1 MNEQP
6 PFQENQVKPE
16 TINQRICR
24 QKYLSEIK
32 NNLFELKVAEQPP
45 SQKNQVKP
53 ETINQ
58 RICR

>member
-16 TINQRICR
+16 TIHQRICR
-24 QKYLSEIK
+24 QKYLNEIK
-32 NNLFELKVAEQPP
+32 NNLFKLKVAEQPH
-45 SQKNQVKP
+45 SQENQVKP
-53 ETINQ
+53 ETIHQ